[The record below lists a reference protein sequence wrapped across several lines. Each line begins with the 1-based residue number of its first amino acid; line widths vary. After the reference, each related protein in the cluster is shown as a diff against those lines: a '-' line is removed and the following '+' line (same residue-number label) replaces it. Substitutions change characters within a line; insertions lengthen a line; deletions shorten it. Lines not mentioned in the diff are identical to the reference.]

1 MAQLPPLRIVPGL
14 LGAALLTVLCVGH
27 GVNLI
32 SDAPVLGVVLLG
44 AGALWTAVYSVVS
57 AQERDR
63 LASLSVAGIAFY
75 GAIGILSLT
84 GISAF
89 SNNAVMFGALSI
101 EGVMLFAIA
110 LIVSRIPFFWALA
123 DKPA

>member
-1 MAQLPPLRIVPGL
+1 MAKLPPLRIVPGL
-14 LGAALLTVLCVGH
+14 FGAALLTVLCVGH

-32 SDAPVLGVVLLG
+32 SDAPMLGVFLLL
-44 AGALWTAVYSVVS
+44 AGALWTAVYVVVS

-75 GAIGILSLT
+75 GAIGILSLL

-101 EGVMLFAIA
+101 EGMMLFAIA

-123 DKPA
+123 EKPA